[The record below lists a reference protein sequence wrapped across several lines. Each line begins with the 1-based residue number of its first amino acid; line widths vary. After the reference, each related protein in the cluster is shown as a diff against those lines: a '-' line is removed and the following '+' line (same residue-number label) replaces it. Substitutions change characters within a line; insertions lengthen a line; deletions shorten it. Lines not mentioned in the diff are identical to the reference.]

1 LGNLKQLQT
10 LLDIKHT
17 RVRKLP
23 KTIIN
28 LRKLLLALIIL
39 TWSHV

>member
-10 LLDIKHT
+10 LDIKHT